1 MAFSIKKLSFLV
13 LLFLFNSCSGHGQLD
28 LIADLPHVLKEVSGI
43 QTVKNSELIW
53 MLNDGGNS
61 NRIYGITRNGK
72 LKKEIMINAKNHD
85 WEDLTTDDKG
95 NLYIGDFGNNHNA
108 RKNLVILKINS
119 EDLSN
124 TKNVDIERIQFYY
137 PNQYKFPP
145 KKKQLYFDT
154 EAFFFYNDNI
164 YLFTRSRVKGDYGKT
179 SLYKIPATKG
189 NHAATFISEFSSCN
203 DLKCSITSA
212 TMSNDKKRIVL
223 LSGNALLLFT
233 DFEDDDFFSGKATQ
247 LPFNHTSQKEG
258 VCFKNN
264 NTLYITDEY
273 SHGKGGNLYEFSF

>member
-1 MAFSIKKLSFLV
+1 MVFSLKKLSSLV
-13 LLFLFNSCSGHGQLD
+13 LLFLLNSYSGHGQLD

-43 QTVKNSELIW
+43 QTVKNSDLIW
-53 MLNDGGNS
+53 MQNDGGNS
-61 NRIYGITRNGK
+61 NRIYGLTSKGK
-72 LKKEIMINAKNHD
+72 LKKEIIVNAKNHD

-108 RKNLVILKINS
+108 RKNLVILRINHK
-119 EDLSN
+119 DLSD

-137 PNQYKFPP
+137 PNQHKFPP

-154 EAFFFYNDNI
+154 ESFFFYNDNI

-179 SLYKIPATKG
+179 SLYKIPAING
-189 NHAATFISEFSSCN
+189 NHAAAFISEFTSCN

-212 TMSNDKKRIVL
+212 AMSNDKKRVVL

-233 DFEDDDFFSGKATQ
+233 NFEDDDFFSGKVTQ
-247 LPFNHTSQKEG
+247 IPLNHTSQKEG

-264 NTLYITDEY
+264 NTLYITDEF
-273 SHGKGGNLYEFSF
+273 SHGNGGNLYEFGF